1 MNTPGQPASISLPR
15 PSSISLPVEP
25 PAKRQRLSPTPIQYG
40 TPYAQSPYTAST
52 TIPYPSF
59 SEQASLQ
66 TFNTPQPV
74 QPSYQDAGAKNV
86 PGAMGP
92 PERPKKDTDMNDLND
107 MVTASGID
115 LREEENYMA
124 STYRFGSSQSTSF
137 GSTSTI
143 TYSPNNSF
151 GGWQQGHYGS
161 YGALQGVG
169 PYSQPAIPQKS
180 VEELVKE
187 QHQRASRHQAD
198 EQARHI
204 RDPFLNVGNVRNRLQ
219 LLTYQ
224 NNVRYTT
231 DGRLNQSDR
240 PKFFGSAVVGAEG
253 VGIVQAHT
261 ASQIHESSQIADI
274 LSLLSLSTKQYI
286 RDTLEDAVAIARSRR
301 QHSRGVVPADFAD
314 IADGSGERTTIKVE
328 TKAMYNSVWET
339 GSAPPDSAIS
349 PFTVVPPSIK
359 GKGQI
364 SKPPNAPEPAK
375 DARVP
380 DISFQSTIVITP
392 EDENAPTVIN
402 TNNHPVE
409 PMDTDSSL
417 PTTNGTRSKTAPELP
432 PTPPTSEP
440 KETVQFPSPYPTV
453 LRTSGEADQTAE
465 RARLEARKR
474 RKKEKEARER
484 DRQTSIDSSLDAAIT
499 SATADGA
506 ASTTPGTTPAATDIA
521 PVVKMSKKEREKAA
535 KEAKASESVMRAAA
549 NTTANLALGGGKK
562 YSWMT
567 AAAASPTP
575 SFGAGA
581 GMGPA
586 AGRGPGA
593 TKPNS
598 NSAADTVAAASAK
611 GNRNPLEEKMTSTGA
626 WKKVGELR
634 EDGASGRGVQVRD
647 LVGVLE
653 WGGRR
658 FEEKILAKALTKGLR
673 DEEEVGNG
681 PAQNGGR

>member
-1 MNTPGQPASISLPR
+1 
-15 PSSISLPVEP
+15 
-25 PAKRQRLSPTPIQYG
+25 
-40 TPYAQSPYTAST
+40 
-52 TIPYPSF
+52 
-59 SEQASLQ
+59 
-66 TFNTPQPV
+66 
-74 QPSYQDAGAKNV
+74 
-86 PGAMGP
+86 MGP

-124 STYRFGSSQSTSF
+124 STYRLGSSQSTSF
-137 GSTSTI
+137 GSTSTT

-151 GGWQQGHYGS
+151 GGWQQGNYGT
-161 YGALQGVG
+161 YGALQGIG
-169 PYSQPAIPQKS
+169 PYSQPVIPQKS

-187 QHQRASRHQAD
+187 QHQRAARHQAD
-198 EQARHI
+198 EQARHL

-219 LLTYQ
+219 FLTYQ

-240 PKFFGSAVVGAEG
+240 PKFFGSTVVGAEG

-261 ASQIHESSQIADI
+261 ASQIHESSQLADI
-274 LSLLSLSTKQYI
+274 LSLLSLSTKEYI

-301 QHSRGVVPADFAD
+301 QHSDGVVPADFAD
-314 IADGSGERTTIKVE
+314 IADGSGERTKIKVE

-339 GSAPPDSAIS
+339 GDVPPDSAIS
-349 PFTVVPPSIK
+349 PFTTVPLSIK
-359 GKGQI
+359 GTGQI
-364 SKPPNAPEPAK
+364 SKSPNAPELAK
-375 DARVP
+375 DARFP
-380 DISFQSTIVITP
+380 GISLQSTVVSTS
-392 EDENAPTVIN
+392 EVEKLLTEIN
-402 TNNHPVE
+402 TNNHPAE

-417 PTTNGTRSKTAPELP
+417 PATNGTGPKAVPELP

-440 KETVQFPSPYPTV
+440 KETVQFPSPYPAV
-453 LRTSGEADQTAE
+453 LRTSGEADHAAE

-484 DRQTSIDSSLDAAIT
+484 DRQTSMDSSLDAALT
-499 SATADGA
+499 SATTDGTTTA
-506 ASTTPGTTPAATDIA
+506 PSATPGTTPATTEIA

-593 TKPNS
+593 AKPTS
-598 NSAADTVAAASAK
+598 NPAVETATVASAK
-611 GNRNPLEEKMTSTGA
+611 GNRNPLEEKMSSTGA
-626 WKKVGELR
+626 WKRVGEMR
-634 EDGASGRGVQVRD
+634 EDGLSGRGVQVRD

-658 FEEKILAKALTKGLR
+658 FEEKILAKALTKALK
-673 DEEEVGNG
+673 DEAEVGNG
-681 PAQNGGR
+681 SAQNGGR